1 VSGLTVFKRLIFFP
15 GRFMYKKVGELIAAE
30 ETLAA
35 LTDD

>member
-1 VSGLTVFKRLIFFP
+1 LIFFP
-15 GRFMYKKVGELIAAE
+15 DRFMYKKVGELIAAG